1 MDVYSQSIELHK
13 KLKGKISTETKMP
26 IKTKEELSLLY
37 SPGVAQPCIEIADD
51 ESKVY
56 DYTIK
61 GNTIAIISDGSAVL
75 GLGDIKAKAS
85 IPVMEGK
92 AALFKSFADVNAFPI
107 CVETQDADE
116 IIQIA
121 KNIAPVFGG
130 INLEDIKAP
139 KCFYVEEKLKE
150 MLDIPVFHDDQ
161 HGTAIVCLSGLVN
174 ALKVVNKKIEDIK
187 VVVNGLGSA
196 GVAIVKL
203 FAVYGVKN
211 FSLCDINGEIFSGE
225 LTPDLI
231 DGLVDMIQERK
242 VITDSPKLAEAI
254 KGGDVFIGV
263 SAANIVTKEMA
274 ESMNKDAIIFAMANP
289 NPEIKPELAKEA
301 GVAIMATGRSDY
313 PNQINNVLVFP
324 GIFKGALDVRAKA
337 INTEMKIAAVE
348 ALSSI
353 ISDEELSREYIIPS
367 PFDERVVERISNA
380 VKQAAIDTNVARI
393 K

>member
-1 MDVYSQSIELHK
+1 MDVYQKSIELHK
-13 KLKGKISTETKMP
+13 QLAGKISTEPKMP
-26 IKTKEELSLLY
+26 IKDKEELSLLY
-37 SPGVAQPCIEIADD
+37 SPGVAQPCVEISEDYN
-51 ESKVY
+51 KVY

-61 GNTIAIISDGSAVL
+61 GNTIAVVSDGSAVL
-75 GLGDIKAKAS
+75 GLGDIKAAAS

-92 AALFKSFADVNAFPI
+92 AALFKSFGDVNAFPI
-107 CVETQDADE
+107 CVESQEVEE
-116 IIQIA
+116 IIQVV

-139 KCFYVEEKLKE
+139 KCFEIEERLQKE
-150 MLDIPVFHDDQ
+150 LNIPVFHDDQ
-161 HGTAIVCLSGLVN
+161 HGTAIVCLSGLIN
-174 ALKVVNKKIEDIK
+174 ALKVVNKRIDEIK

-196 GVAIVKL
+196 GIAIIKL
-203 FAVYGVKN
+203 FAEYGVRN
-211 FSLCDINGEIFSGE
+211 FSLCDINGELFSGE
-225 LTPDLI
+225 LTKEDQKN
-231 DGLVDMIQERK
+231 LVQIVQERK
-242 VITDSPKLAEAI
+242 LLENLPKLDQAI
-254 KGGDVFIGV
+254 KETDVFIGV

-324 GIFKGALDVRAKA
+324 GIFKGALSVRATA
-337 INTEMKIAAVE
+337 INTKMKIAAVE

-353 ISDEELSREYIIPS
+353 IEEDELNHEYIIPS
-367 PFDERVVERISNA
+367 PFDPRVVDKISKA
-380 VKQAAIDTNVARI
+380 VSLAAIESGVAS